1 MNHTNSPPTHAP
13 WPVISKCNH
22 DHVPLPPPNLLPFRL
37 KILQNIGTVF
47 VKMGQY
53 GDAITSFEHI
63 MEEKP
68 EFKAGWNKT
77 TEQLHVRNK

>member
-1 MNHTNSPPTHAP
+1 MNHTHSPPTHAP
-13 WPVISKCNH
+13 WPLTSKCNH
-22 DHVPLPPPNLLPFRL
+22 DYVLPNLLPFRL

-68 EFKAGWNKT
+68 EFKAGRNKT